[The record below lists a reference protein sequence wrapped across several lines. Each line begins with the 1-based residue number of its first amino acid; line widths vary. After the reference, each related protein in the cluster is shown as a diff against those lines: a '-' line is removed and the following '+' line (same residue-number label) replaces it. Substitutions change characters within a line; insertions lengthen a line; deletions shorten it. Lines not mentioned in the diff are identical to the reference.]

1 MDYDEAIK
9 KRNQTVYVPN
19 WFSVD
24 IKTGV
29 SGNLGNGFI
38 LLMTKK
44 GLNICGKRD
53 IWRLG
58 SDGGLKIS
66 MRLDSLRKD
75 QCKLCLQIFF
85 HEAHYVT
92 HRDKFLAIRIVFQ
105 FITFF
110 NIIPNKAPSNLLSRA
125 LFPLKWLRSRRFR
138 HVECIGYYCETG
150 WRCVTGAKPFCFRSS
165 LLRLYL

>member
-1 MDYDEAIK
+1 MDYEEAIK

-29 SGNLGNGFI
+29 SGNLGNGFR
-38 LLMTKK
+38 LLKT
-44 GLNICGKRD
+44 
-53 IWRLG
+53 RLG
-58 SDGGLKIS
+58 SDGGLKICV
-66 MRLDSLRKD
+66 RLDSLRKD
-75 QCKLCLQIFF
+75 QCRLSLQIFF
-85 HEAHYVT
+85 HEAHHVT

-110 NIIPNKAPSNLLSRA
+110 NIIPNKAPSNLVFRA
-125 LFPLKWLRSRRFR
+125 LFALKWLRSRRFR

-150 WRCVTGAKPFCFRSS
+150 WRCVTGAKPTCLRSS

>member
-29 SGNLGNGFI
+29 SGNLGTGFI

-75 QCKLCLQIFF
+75 QCNLKFTDIY
-85 HEAHYVT
+85 HVT
-92 HRDKFLAIRIVFQ
+92 HRDEFLAIRIVFQ
-105 FITFF
+105 LTYIFYYYAPTIQT
-110 NIIPNKAPSNLLSRA
+110 PNKAPSNLVSMA
-125 LFPLKWLRSRRFR
+125 LFALK
-138 HVECIGYYCETG
+138 
-150 WRCVTGAKPFCFRSS
+150 
-165 LLRLYL
+165 